1 MRHVVLS
8 GEIEPIALRKMHTK
22 RTRFAFPRALKRL
35 AKVESARLSPRGVMA
50 LPFLQMAR
58 RLHHAACPAGRRS
71 RTLPSSPPR
80 ARPVG
85 LFFHA
90 PGLAVALRPKR
101 AARRADRARQ
111 LLVLVIIADAAQ
123 NAMA

>member
-1 MRHVVLS
+1 PLQRFGVVIYEQQMRHVVLS
-8 GEIEPIALRKMHTK
+8 GEIEPIALRKMHTM

-35 AKVESARLSPRGVMA
+35 AKVESAPLSPRGVNA

-58 RLHHAACPAGRRS
+58 CLHHGACPAGRRS

-85 LFFHA
+85 LFLHA
-90 PGLAVALRPKR
+90 HWQSLFGLACRSP
-101 AARRADRARQ
+101 
-111 LLVLVIIADAAQ
+111 
-123 NAMA
+123 